1 MILRPYQERVVSAA
15 IEALAGHDNTLCVAA
30 TGAGKTLM
38 LAEVARQIGGKQ
50 LVMQHRHELVDQ
62 NVRKFKLMNP
72 KAKTGLWTADTKSF
86 KADTTFAMVQSLM
99 GHTEQIPKLDLL
111 IADEAHHCP
120 APSWLKIINAAK
132 EKNPDIKIVGFTAT
146 PQRADWKGLRA
157 VFSNVCATVTTTE
170 LVRLGFLVPY
180 RTFVVD
186 VGGSVEKLK
195 SLKGQPDFGDQNEVA
210 AILDQDVVSDEVVR
224 HWREKA
230 EGRPTVIFTSTVDH
244 AQNIAATFNQAG
256 IPARCVHAGMSAE
269 ERQYTLDL
277 MTSGKIKVLSNA
289 MILTEG
295 WDYPPVS
302 CVILLRR
309 CSAKSTMIQ
318 MAGRGLRIV
327 RQEEYP
333 GIVKK
338 DCIILDFGASL
349 ITHGSL
355 DADVNIDPKETTG
368 EAPTKECP
376 ECGTEIPIQ
385 CMECPICGH
394 IFEREEKEVASKVE
408 LTEIDLLGA
417 SQWRYED
424 LWGNGSCMVA
434 TGFDSWAG
442 IFSVDGGETWHAL
455 GQMQRTE
462 EHPRPR
468 IETIYIG
475 GRLQALAAAD
485 DYLRLH
491 EKNKASRKT
500 RRWLDQPA
508 TDRQVELLRPYGY
521 DWQMGRYEAGCHLTF
536 RFRQRAIEKILGVC
550 S

>member
-1 MILRPYQERVVSAA
+1 MILRPYQEKVVSAA
-15 IEALAGHDNTLCVAA
+15 IGALASHNNTLCVAA

-38 LAEVARQIGGKQ
+38 LSEVARQIGGKQ

-62 NVRKFKLMNP
+62 NVRKFKMVNP
-72 KAKTGLWTADTKSF
+72 NAKTGFWTASSKSF
-86 KADTTFAMVQSLM
+86 DADTTFAMVQSLM
-99 GHTEQIPKLDLL
+99 GHTDQIPKLDLL
-111 IADEAHHCP
+111 IADEAHHCA

-132 EKNPDIKIVGFTAT
+132 DKNPDIKIVGFTAT
-146 PQRADWKGLRA
+146 PQRADWKGLRD
-157 VFSNVCATVTTTE
+157 VFSNVCATVSTSE
-170 LVRLGFLVPY
+170 LVKLGFLVSY

-186 VGGSVEKLK
+186 VGGSVEKLQR
-195 SLKGQPDFGDQNEVA
+195 LKGQSDFGEQSEVA
-210 AILDQDVVSDEVVR
+210 DILDRDVVSDEVVR

-230 EGRPTVIFTSTVDH
+230 DGRPTVVFTSTVNH
-244 AQNIAATFNQAG
+244 AQNIAASFNQND
-256 IPARCVHAGMSAE
+256 IPARCVHAGMNAE

-277 MTSGKIKVLSNA
+277 MTSGKIKILSNA
-289 MILTEG
+289 MLLTEG

-338 DCIILDFGASL
+338 DCVILDFGASL
-349 ITHGSL
+349 ITHQSL
-355 DADVNIDPKETTG
+355 DADIDIDPHEKTG

-376 ECGTEIPIQ
+376 ECGTIIPAQ
-385 CMECPICGH
+385 CMECPLCGY
-394 IFEREEKEVASKVE
+394 IFEREEKETVTEVE

-424 LWGNGSCMVA
+424 LWGNGSCLVA

-442 IFSVDGGETWHAL
+442 IFSTNGENWYAL
-455 GQMQRTE
+455 GQMQKTE
-462 EHPRPR
+462 DHPRPR

-475 GRLQALAAAD
+475 ERVQALAAAD
-485 DYLRLH
+485 DYLRTH
-491 EKNKASRKT
+491 EQSKASKKN
-500 RRWLDQPA
+500 RRWLDDPA
-508 TDRQVELLRPYGY
+508 TDRQMELLQPYGY
-521 DWQMGRYEAGCHLTF
+521 NWQMGKYEAGCHLTF
-536 RFRQRAIEKILGVC
+536 RFHQQQIEKALGVRP
-550 S
+550 

>member
-1 MILRPYQERVVSAA
+1 MILRPYQEEVVSAA
-15 IEALAGHDNTLCVAA
+15 VGALTDHNDTLCVAA

-62 NVRKFKLMNP
+62 NVRKFKMMNP
-72 KAKTGLWTADTKSF
+72 DAGIGLWTADTKSF
-86 KADTTFAMVQSLM
+86 GAGTTFAMVQSLM
-99 GHTEQIPKLDLL
+99 GHTDQIPKLDLL
-111 IADEAHHCP
+111 IADEAHHCA

-132 EKNPDIKIVGFTAT
+132 KKNPDIKIVGFTAT
-146 PQRADWKGLRA
+146 PQRADWKGLRN
-157 VFSNVCATVTTTE
+157 VFSNVCATVSTSE
-170 LVRLGFLVPY
+170 LVKLGFLVPY

-186 VGGSVEKLK
+186 VGGSVEKLQ
-195 SLKGQPDFGDQNEVA
+195 SLKGQSDFGEQSEVA
-210 AILDQDVVSDEVVR
+210 DILDRDVVSDEVVR

-230 EGRPTVIFTSTVDH
+230 EGRPTVIFTSTVAH
-244 AQNIAATFNQAG
+244 AQNIAASFNQND
-256 IPARCVHAGMSAE
+256 IPARCVHSGMNAE

-289 MILTEG
+289 MLLTEG

-327 RQEEYP
+327 KQEEYP

-338 DCIILDFGASL
+338 DCVILDFGASL
-349 ITHGSL
+349 ITHQSL
-355 DADVNIDPKETTG
+355 DADIDIDPHEKTG

-385 CMECPICGH
+385 CMECPLCGH
-394 IFEREEKEVASKVE
+394 IFEPKQKIIAEKVE

-424 LWGNGSCMVA
+424 LWGNGSCLVA

-442 IFSVDGGETWHAL
+442 IFSTNGEDWYAL
-455 GQMQRTE
+455 GQMQKTE

-475 GRLQALAAAD
+475 GRVQALAAAD
-485 DYLRLH
+485 DYLRTH
-491 EKNKASRKT
+491 EQNKASKKN
-500 RRWLDQPA
+500 RRWLDDPA
-508 TDRQVELLRPYGY
+508 TDRQMELLQPYGY
-521 DWQMGRYEAGCHLTF
+521 NWQMGKYEAGCHLTF
-536 RFRQRAIEKILGVC
+536 RFHQQQIERALGVRP
-550 S
+550 

>member
-1 MILRPYQERVVSAA
+1 MILRPYQERIVSAA
-15 IEALAGHDNTLCVAA
+15 IEALADHDNTLCVAS
-30 TGAGKTLM
+30 TGSGKTVCLSE
-38 LAEVARQIGGKQ
+38 LAKRFGGKQ
-50 LVMQHRHELVDQ
+50 LVMQHRQELVAQ
-62 NVRKFKLMNP
+62 NMTKFKAVNP
-72 KAKTGLWTADTKSF
+72 GAKTGLWTADTKSF
-86 KADTTFAMVQSLM
+86 NTDTTFAMVQSLM
-99 GHTEQIPKLDLL
+99 GHVDQIPKLDLL
-111 IADEAHHCP
+111 IADEAHHCA

-146 PQRADWKGLRA
+146 PQRADWKGLRD
-157 VFSNVCATVTTTE
+157 VFSNVCATVSTSE
-170 LVRLGFLVPY
+170 LIKLGFLVPY

-186 VGGSVEKLK
+186 VGGSLERLQN
-195 SLKGQPDFGDQNEVA
+195 LKGQSDFGEQSEVA
-210 AILDQDVVSDEVVR
+210 EILDQDVVSDEVVR
-224 HWREKA
+224 HWLEKA
-230 EGRPTVIFTSTVDH
+230 EGRPTVVFTSTVNH
-244 AQNIAATFNQAG
+244 AQNIAASFNQND
-256 IPARCVHAGMSAE
+256 IPARCVYAGMSAE

-277 MTSGKIKVLSNA
+277 MTKGKIKVLSNA
-289 MILTEG
+289 MLLTEG

-338 DCIILDFGASL
+338 DCVILDFGASL
-349 ITHGSL
+349 ITHKSL
-355 DADVNIDPKETTG
+355 DADIDIDPHEKTG

-376 ECGTEIPIQ
+376 ECGTTIPAQ

-394 IFEREEKEVASKVE
+394 IFERKEKETVTEVE

-424 LWGNGSCMVA
+424 LWGNGSCLVA

-442 IFSVDGGETWHAL
+442 IFSTDGENWYAL
-455 GQMQRTE
+455 GQMQKTE

-475 GRLQALAAAD
+475 GRVQALAAAD
-485 DYLRLH
+485 DYLRTH
-491 EKNKASRKT
+491 EQSKASKKN
-500 RRWLDQPA
+500 RRWLDDPA
-508 TDRQVELLRPYGY
+508 TDRQMELLQPYGY
-521 DWQMGRYEAGCHLTF
+521 NWRMGKYEAGCHLTF
-536 RFRQRAIEKILGVC
+536 RFHQKQIEKALGVRP
-550 S
+550 